1 MRLLT
6 ISLLGVACIA
16 TIQWI
21 LCSSMTQRQLQDAE
35 AVQRAARE
43 ALQEC
48 ELKTSGKASERERV
62 QVQLETC
69 EHRLRDRDKDSTA
82 AQAAC
87 GKAETDLAEARASL
101 AEAEAEKQRL
111 VTRVG
116 LSTRYTEF
124 LQRVRPPVSVP
135 SDTKGFSYML
145 APRFPVPPSAV
156 SSTVYNHEHS
166 TATSHVGVHAPR
178 QPRLGQFSL
187 EVSAQRFPRSRNVSG
202 ESRDAITA
210 VRRRALRR

>member
-1 MRLLT
+1 MMRKSHALT
-6 ISLLGVACIA
+6 ISGVACIA

-43 ALQEC
+43 ALEEC
-48 ELKTSGKASERERV
+48 ELKASGKASERERV

-82 AQAAC
+82 AQAAR

-101 AEAEAEKQRL
+101 AKAEAEKQRL
-111 VTRVG
+111 VTRVD

-124 LQRVRPPVSVP
+124 LQRVRPPDSVP
-135 SDTKGFSYML
+135 SDTKGFSYKL

-156 SSTVYNHEHS
+156 SST
-166 TATSHVGVHAPR
+166 A
-178 QPRLGQFSL
+178 
-187 EVSAQRFPRSRNVSG
+187 
-202 ESRDAITA
+202 
-210 VRRRALRR
+210 